1 MNRRKRLLLSV
12 AIVAMV
18 VCVLPAI
25 MGAYSTG
32 QLRAL
37 KAQAV
42 YVNPEDGM
50 RTLIASGYSGVNKVE
65 IVHVGREMFD
75 DLWYVE
81 AHVWAESRSDDKGF
95 SGRAYDNPGSFF
107 LHVEDGWVFV
117 PEGKFPE
124 IIAFGKWLFGL
135 SG

>member
-1 MNRRKRLLLSV
+1 MNRRKKFLLSA
-12 AIVAMV
+12 AIVAMA
-18 VCVLPAI
+18 VCVPLAI
-25 MGAYSTG
+25 TGVYSAG

-42 YVNPEDGM
+42 YANPEDGM
-50 RTLIASGYSGVNKVE
+50 RKLISSSYSGVNKVE

-81 AHVWAESRSDDKGF
+81 AHIWAENRSDGKGF
-95 SGRAYDNPGSFF
+95 CGRAYDNPGSFF
-107 LHVEDGWVFV
+107 LHVEDGWVFI

>member
-1 MNRRKRLLLSV
+1 MNWRKRVLLSV

-18 VCVLPAI
+18 VCVPLAI
-25 MGAYSTG
+25 TGVYSAG

-37 KAQAV
+37 KVQAV
-42 YVNPEDGM
+42 YANPEDGM

-65 IVHVGREMFD
+65 IVHIGREMFD

-81 AHVWAESRSDDKGF
+81 AHVWAESRSDGKGF
-95 SGRAYDNPGSFF
+95 CGRAYDNPGSFF